1 MHEGTLYLRP
11 SLLLS
16 ALALSLFSSSSSWCS
31 ELYLAP
37 PPSTPPPLR
46 TDGAR
51 QPAKAMT
58 ALKQSRSSSLH
69 SGSQLEK
76 KNNKNN
82 QADQPKGLEE
92 TGRTRTGALP
102 WTHTLQPHTHTHTK
116 KGHRGRCYN
125 YADDIHLMMTFPQT
139 QTREIIR

>member
-37 PPSTPPPLR
+37 PIHPSTTQNRRCPPAGQSH
-46 TDGAR
+46 DGPKAEQEQLPSFR
-51 QPAKAMT
+51 QPARKKKQQ
-58 ALKQSRSSSLH
+58 KQSSR
-69 SGSQLEK
+69 
-76 KNNKNN
+76 
-82 QADQPKGLEE
+82 PTKG
-92 TGRTRTGALP
+92 TGGDRP
-102 WTHTLQPHTHTHTK
+102 DTHRCTAMDTHIATTHTHTK